1 MTDEHA
7 PLGLAILRER
17 ERRFGEL
24 LSEQCERVRRRRSR
38 QALVA
43 ACGLVAVGIGITQ
56 FLPSPEPRR
65 RDATAFV
72 TPTAPHA
79 IEVVERPD
87 HPLTIEYLTDDGLV
101 MELRAAGLDLGIARV
116 GERVL
121 IVGR

>member
-1 MTDEHA
+1 MTDEHT
-7 PLGLAILRER
+7 PLGPAILRER

-24 LSEQCERVRRRRSR
+24 LSEQRERVRRRRSR

-43 ACGLVAVGIGITQ
+43 ACGLVAVGIGIAS
-56 FLPSPEPRR
+56 FLPSPEPST
-65 RDATAFV
+65 RDAPGLV
-72 TPTAPHA
+72 VRTAPHA
-79 IEVVERPD
+79 IEVVERSD
-87 HPLTIEYLTDDGLV
+87 HPLAIEYLTDDGLV